1 MMHDSPLA
9 LVALFPGS
17 INTLQGSYNGRMM
30 PESPGFGSL
39 IPRSTHTSHCR
50 YNGRM
55 MPDSPLALVALS
67 LGLPALYVFR
77 T

>member
-39 IPRSTHTSHCR
+39 IPGSTCTLCFQDINKYTWTST
-50 YNGRM
+50 
-55 MPDSPLALVALS
+55 S
-67 LGLPALYVFR
+67 LHLLIHNTWA
-77 T
+77 